1 MPRARILIVAP
12 DEETGELYSLSLG
25 SPARCGTKVVLD
37 SDAAQEA
44 LDAGPHY
51 DAILLD
57 VARPPDWRACAGL
70 ASHSAET
77 PVVAVTGWVA
87 DDRRY
92 RKRAFDAGCAAY
104 VLKPCVP
111 DRLAEAV
118 ERVRRGERLIELL
131 EWR

>member
-1 MPRARILIVAP
+1 MPPIRILIVAP

-25 SPARCGTKVVLD
+25 SPAHCGTKIVLD
-37 SDAAQEA
+37 TEAAHEA

-57 VARPPDWRACAGL
+57 IARPRDWNACAGL
-70 ASHSAET
+70 ASHSVDT
-77 PVVAVTGWVA
+77 PVVAVTGWVTS
-87 DDRRY
+87 DGRY
-92 RKRAFDAGCAAY
+92 RKHAFDAGCAAY

-118 ERVRRGERLIELL
+118 ERVRSGERSIELL
-131 EWR
+131 GR